1 MQIEYTPEQTALQ
14 PKLEAANINPE
25 SFLATDYLN
34 HYNEIV
40 MLLEMIPD
48 MPDMVEDAADWA
60 PKSYAQHFQDSGF
73 QDTNLAIE
81 AFNLAPTPIKN
92 AFTIVCNEID
102 ILIQST
108 LAGLNALN
116 AAERGLSGA
125 ASDLIRQ
132 RVKDAQGL
140 LLKLNQVIHGK
151 IEDESSFVGTLD
163 IEEKPETVDDVQSQ
177 EDIDKLFN

>member
-1 MQIEYTPEQTALQ
+1 MHIEYTAEQTALQ

-48 MPDMVEDAADWA
+48 MPDMVEDAAEWQ

-73 QDTNLAIE
+73 QDTELAIE
-81 AFNLAPTPIKN
+81 AFEKAPNLIRN
-92 AFTIVCNEID
+92 AFSAVCKQIDTI
-102 ILIQST
+102 ILST
-108 LAGLNALN
+108 IAGLNALN

-132 RVKDAQGL
+132 RVKDSQEL
-140 LLKLNQVIHGK
+140 LLKLNQVVHGK
-151 IEDESSFVGTLD
+151 IDDEESFVGSLD
-163 IEEKPETVDDVQSQ
+163 IDDSPEADEVQSQ
-177 EDIDKLFN
+177 EDIDKLFD